1 MDLKNKQTVADAV
14 QRVLAGDVDA
24 YELIYSIT
32 DRPLRAFI
40 GSRYGRYGSDFIKE
54 VALRTHG
61 DTCTRLDKYNPDKGA
76 SFQTWLNW
84 RSLNVAREVMA
95 ERFPARVVS
104 VDVDRLDSLVS
115 SAPDPAATSEAARR
129 NRALWQAYEN
139 LAGDGRLSI
148 ALHDLDGRTL
158 PDTAQ
163 RVGLSVGKVRYKRD
177 RVLAVLKQ
185 RLQEQGVSGTE
196 RDSTPMP
203 DWYSPGDLGHDEDW
217 TMTVTESPVGE
228 DGKEVPEE

>member
-40 GSRYGRYGSDFIKE
+40 GSRYGRYGPDFISE
-54 VALRTHG
+54 VALRTHEY
-61 DTCTRLDKYNPDKGA
+61 TCTRLDKYNPDKGA

-84 RSLNVAREVMA
+84 RSLNAVKEVMA
-95 ERFPARVVS
+95 ERFPPRVVS
-104 VDVDRLDSLVS
+104 IDADRLDMLVS
-115 SAPDPAATSEAARR
+115 SASDPAETSEAARR

-148 ALHDLDGRTL
+148 AFHDLDGRSFA
-158 PDTAQ
+158 DIEQ
-163 RVGLSVGKVRYKRD
+163 QVGLSSRTLRRR
-177 RVLAVLKQ
+177 RVSALAVLKR

-196 RDSTPMP
+196 RDSTPVP
-203 DWYSPGDLGHDEDW
+203 AWYGAGDFGYDEDW
-217 TMTVTESPVGE
+217 TTTATESPVGE
-228 DGKEVPEE
+228 EEKEVPEE